1 MSTMDDFFHPGI
13 RAAIEWM
20 VAHHDQQPSMGDAA
34 AVAKLSP
41 AHFSRAF
48 HRWVGVSP
56 KVFIKHLTLEH
67 LKERLLAGEDLMS
80 ATVASGLSGTGRV
93 HDHFVTLEAM
103 TPGEFRRQGEAVVIE
118 YGWHPSPF
126 GKLLAAATQRGICFA
141 AFATTQG
148 AEARALA
155 DLRKAWPAATLV
167 ESPALTTVFASN
179 LNNHDSQ
186 PLTLCVTGT
195 NFQIQVW
202 RALLG
207 IPEGAL
213 TSYAGLAEAMG
224 RPSSVRAVANA
235 VGANPIS
242 WLIPCHRVI
251 RSSGA
256 LGGYRWGLDAKRS
269 LLARESA
276 ALAAAC

>member
-1 MSTMDDFFHPGI
+1 MSTMDEFSHPGI

-20 VAHHDQQPSMGDAA
+20 VAHHDQQPSLGEAA
-34 AVAKLSP
+34 AVANLSP
-41 AHFSRAF
+41 THFSRAF

-67 LKERLLAGEDLMS
+67 LKERLWAGDDLMS

-103 TPGEFRRQGEAVVIE
+103 TPGEFRRQGNAVVIE
-118 YGWHPSPF
+118 YGWHPSPY
-126 GKLLAAATQRGICFA
+126 GKLLAAATHRGICFA
-141 AFATTQG
+141 AFAAGPG
-148 AEARALA
+148 ADARALA
-155 DLRKAWPAATLV
+155 DLRQAWPAATLV
-167 ESPALTTVFASN
+167 ENPAATAALATN
-179 LNNHDSQ
+179 LNRHDSQ

-202 RALLG
+202 RALLR

-213 TSYAGLAEAMG
+213 TSYASLAEAVG

-242 WLIPCHRVI
+242 WLVPCHRVI

-256 LGGYRWGLDAKRS
+256 LGGYRWGLEAKRA

-276 ALAAAC
+276 AYAAA

>member
-1 MSTMDDFFHPGI
+1 MSTMDDFSHPGI
-13 RAAIEWM
+13 RDAIEWL
-20 VAHHDQQPSMGDAA
+20 VAHHDRQPSLGDAA

-41 AHFSRAF
+41 THFSRAF

-56 KVFIKHLTLEH
+56 KVFIKHLTLEN

-93 HDHFVTLEAM
+93 HDHFVTLDAM
-103 TPGEFRRQGEAVVIE
+103 TPGEFRSHGQSAVVE

-126 GKLLAAATQRGICFA
+126 GKLLAAATARGICFA
-141 AFATTQG
+141 AFATTQD
-148 AEARALA
+148 AETRALA
-155 DLRKAWPAATLV
+155 DLRAGWPAATLV
-167 ESPALTTVFASN
+167 ESPSASAAFAGN
-179 LNNHDSQ
+179 LNNHQSQ

-202 RALLG
+202 RALLR
-207 IPEGAL
+207 IPEGTL
-213 TSYAGLAEAMG
+213 TSYTGLAEVVG
-224 RPSSVRAVANA
+224 RPTSVRAVANA

-256 LGGYRWGLDAKRS
+256 LGGYRWGLEAKRG

-276 ALAAAC
+276 AVARA